1 MKHNFDILR
10 RSTPPQSF
18 RVASVV
24 GTFDLQSETIEERFT
39 GSIDAPEGWQVGL
52 IVGAS
57 GTGKTTIAKE
67 LFPHAY
73 ITAFDYTKPS
83 ILDDMP
89 AACSVSEITSM
100 FNAVGFSSPPS
111 WLKPYDV
118 LSNGEKMRVDLANA
132 LLRDD
137 KLIVFDEFTS
147 VVDRTVAQVGSFAV
161 QKAIRRTDKQFIA
174 VTCHYDVEQYLQ
186 PDWVFDTNTMQFR
199 VPEVAADPGK
209 LEPGA
214 NPACS
219 VSTYML
225 VKGLCVSVSFG
236 RHLASI
242 TI

>member
-1 MKHNFDILR
+1 MQSFDIVR

-24 GTFDLQSETIEERFT
+24 GTFDLQSETTEERFT
-39 GSIDAPEGWQVGL
+39 GVIDPPTGWQVGL

-67 LFPHAY
+67 LFPDAY
-73 ITAFDYTKPS
+73 ITAFEYGKPS

-89 AACSVSEITSM
+89 GHCSVSEITSM

-111 WLKPYDV
+111 WLKPYEV

-132 LLRDD
+132 LLRKDS
-137 KLIVFDEFTS
+137 LIVFDEFTS
-147 VVDRTVAQVGSFAV
+147 VVDRTVAQVGSYAV
-161 QKAIRRTDKQFIA
+161 QKAIRRSDKQFIA

-186 PDWVFDTNTMQFR
+186 PDWVFDTNTMTFR
-199 VPEVAADPGK
+199 VPEVTDAGK
-209 LEPGA
+209 PEPGQH
-214 NPACS
+214 PAS
-219 VSTYML
+219 SISTSML
-225 VKGLCVSVSFG
+225 VRGLSVSVSYG
-236 RHLASI
+236 RRLASI